1 MMESDLELSTDFS
14 TAVDRLTRDDHRLAA
29 IVARHGVPDVFRR
42 PPTFATLVLIILE
55 QQVSL
60 DSAAAAFRRLG
71 ASAPIEPGEILAL
84 SDSVLSDA
92 GFSRQKMRYVRALA
106 SAVASGDLVLEAM
119 ATQPDDE
126 IRRPLLALPGIGPW
140 TADVFL
146 LSCLGRPDIWPTG
159 DRALQVGAAEVLT
172 LPEVPS
178 PEELELLGEEWRP
191 FRSTAA
197 QLIWHHYLS
206 VRGRRG

>member
-1 MMESDLELSTDFS
+1 M
-14 TAVDRLTRDDHRLAA
+14 
-29 IVARHGVPDVFRR
+29 PDVFRR

-60 DSAAAAFRRLG
+60 ASAAAAFHRLSG
-71 ASAPIEPGEILAL
+71 AARVEPHAVLGL
-84 SDSVLSDA
+84 SDTVLSDV

-119 ATQPDDE
+119 SSQTDDE
-126 IRRPLLALPGIGPW
+126 IRRALLALPGIGPW
-140 TADVFL
+140 SADVFL

-159 DRALQVGAAEVLT
+159 DRALQVGVAEVLG
-172 LPEVPS
+172 LPTIPS
-178 PEELELLGEEWRP
+178 RAELEILGEPWRP
-191 FRSTAA
+191 FRSVAA

-206 VRGRRG
+206 VRNHRT